1 MSMTKEDKKEL
12 EFLRKMAEAKIWQIE
27 QFDSSPM
34 LKDICKDAIDNYNK
48 IIKIL
53 KKYID

>member
-1 MSMTKEDKKEL
+1 MTKEDKKEL